1 MERFVNIL
9 IIDKDLTVQRGL
21 KSILLGS
28 GNNILVADTIPEA
41 MPIIQQKAIGII
53 LVNIEDYSD
62 QLDLLNEIKSKSLL
76 DNTYI
81 ILITKEETAVK
92 LVKGLKY
99 GAVDYISYPF
109 NPNLV
114 RTKIEVFKTLYF
126 KDQRIGQLLNNIFPE
141 KILNE
146 LASGGKYTPK
156 RIDHGVV
163 LFTDFVDFSTKAKY
177 VSPLKL
183 INKLESY
190 FTKFDEIISKY
201 NLEKIKTIGDS
212 YMALAGVTEK
222 EPLPAVRAC
231 LAAMEIRDYLKDQ
244 RDVSIALKRDFWE
257 VRVGLHMGPLVTGII
272 GDKKYSFDVWGDTV
286 NIASRAETAS
296 QGGEITIT
304 SSIQKEVIEYFEMES
319 RGKIDIHKRGG
330 SIDMF
335 YLREIKPEYCLY
347 NEGKLASAELRAVCG
362 LLPMDFDLMRKQILN
377 RLKSL
382 IPENII
388 YHDIPHTL
396 NVEKAAMRYAK
407 LEGVSEKD
415 MFLLRTATLLHD
427 SGFIYRYHENENFAI
442 GVARSLLPEF
452 GYSPYQIKIICGIIN
467 ATKFD
472 VDPQTLLEKIM
483 CDADHDYLGR
493 PDYNQISKKLRKEL
507 EAFGQ
512 TFTDKEWYHFQLH
525 FLENIHEFH
534 TETAKNLRQNGKE
547 NRIADL
553 KRKLEK
559 LEANEDLH

>member
-9 IIDKDLTVQRGL
+9 IIDNDVTVQRGL
-21 KSILLGS
+21 KNILLGS
-28 GNNILVADTIPEA
+28 GNNILVADTVSEA
-41 MPIIQQKAIGII
+41 MPILEQKAIGII
-53 LVNIEDYSD
+53 LVNMEDYSN
-62 QLDLLNEIKSKSLL
+62 QLDLLNEMRSKSLL

-81 ILITKEETAVK
+81 ILINKEETAVK

-99 GAVDYISYPF
+99 GAVDFISYPF
-109 NPNLV
+109 NPNLI
-114 RTKIEVFKTLYF
+114 RSKIEVFKTLFF
-126 KDQRIGQLLNNIFPE
+126 KDQRIGQLLKNIFPE
-141 KILNE
+141 KILHD
-146 LASGGKYTPK
+146 LAIGGKYAPK

-163 LFTDFVDFSTKAKY
+163 LFTDFVDFSTKAKH

-222 EPLPAVRAC
+222 EPFPAVRAC
-231 LAAMEIRDYLKDQ
+231 LAALEIRDYMKDQ
-244 RDVSIALKRDFWE
+244 RDVAIALKKDFWE
-257 VRVGLHMGPLVTGII
+257 VRIGLHMGPLVAGII

-296 QGGEITIT
+296 KGGEITIT
-304 SSIQKEVIEYFEMES
+304 SSIRDEVLEYFELES

-335 YLREIKPEYCLY
+335 YLKEIKHEYCLY
-347 NEGKLASAELRAVCG
+347 HEGKLAGAELRAVCG
-362 LLPMDFDLMRKQILN
+362 LIPMDFEQMRRQILN

-382 IPENII
+382 LPETVV

-396 NVEKAAMRYAK
+396 NVEKAAIRYAK
-407 LEGVSEKD
+407 LEGLSD
-415 MFLLRTATLLHD
+415 QDLFLLRTACLLHD
-427 SGFIYRYHENENFAI
+427 SGFVYRYHENENFAI

-452 GYSPYQIKIICGIIN
+452 GYSPEQIHIISNIIN

-472 VDPQTLLEKIM
+472 VDPQTQLEKIM

-493 PDYNQISKKLRKEL
+493 PDYNQISLKLRKEL
-507 EAFGQ
+507 EEFGQ
-512 TFTDKEWYHFQLH
+512 TFTDKEWYLYQLR
-525 FLENIHEFH
+525 FLESIHEFH

-553 KRKLEK
+553 KRKVSKME
-559 LEANEDLH
+559 E

>member
-9 IIDKDLTVQRGL
+9 IIDDDLKVQNGL
-21 KSILLGS
+21 KNILLGS
-28 GNNILVADTIPEA
+28 GNNILIAETIPEA
-41 MPIIQQKAIGII
+41 MPILEEKAIGII
-53 LVNIEDYSD
+53 LVNMEDYSN
-62 QLDLLNEIKSKSLL
+62 QLDLLNEMKSKSLL

-81 ILITKEETAVK
+81 ILINKEETAVK
-92 LVKGLKY
+92 LIKGLKY
-99 GAVDYISYPF
+99 GAVDFISYPF
-109 NPNLV
+109 NPNLI

-126 KDQRIGQLLNNIFPE
+126 KDQRIGQLLKNIFPE
-141 KILNE
+141 NILND

-183 INKLESY
+183 INKLEGY

-231 LAAMEIRDYLKDQ
+231 LAAIEIRNYMKDQ
-244 RDVSIALKRDFWE
+244 RDVAIALKRDFWE
-257 VRVGLHMGPLVTGII
+257 VRVGLHMGPLVAGII

-296 QGGEITIT
+296 KGGEITIT
-304 SSIQKEVIEYFEMES
+304 SSIHKEVIEYFELES

-335 YLREIKPEYCLY
+335 YLKEIKSEYCLY
-347 NEGKLASAELRAVCG
+347 NEGKMASAELRAVCG
-362 LLPMDFDLMRKQILN
+362 LLPMDFEQMRRQILN

-382 IPENII
+382 LPENII

-407 LEGVSEKD
+407 LEGVSDQD

-427 SGFIYRYHENENFAI
+427 AGFVYRYHENENFAI

-452 GYSPYQIKIICGIIN
+452 GYSPHQIDIICGIIN

-472 VDPQTLLEKIM
+472 VDPKTQLEKIM

-493 PDYNQISKKLRKEL
+493 PDYNQIALKLRHEL
-507 EAFGQ
+507 EEFGQ
-512 TFTDKEWYHFQLH
+512 TFTDLEWYKYQLR

-547 NRIADL
+547 NRITDL
-553 KRKLEK
+553 KRRIRQTE
-559 LEANEDLH
+559 ETE